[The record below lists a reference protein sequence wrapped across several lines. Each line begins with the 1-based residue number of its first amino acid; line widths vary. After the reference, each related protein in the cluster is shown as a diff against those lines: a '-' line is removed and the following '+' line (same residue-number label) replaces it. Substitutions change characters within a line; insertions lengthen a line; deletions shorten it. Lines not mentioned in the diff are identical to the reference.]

1 MPPRHSCTLNGWIE
15 FTLSIVMASVG
26 TGLDSSYD
34 EAFLADGAVRPQYL
48 GLQQE
53 LGFDPLRPTFELVD
67 KMRNRPLDDDS
78 RILAVPWV
86 LGGADSVALRAGV
99 AQRAVAL
106 QRFFSDLASGS
117 EGFLVQ
123 GRSPVTNLVDGII
136 RDQGTSLEAIR
147 QLWQGHAR
155 EEISF
160 TYAPDIVRGPDG
172 RWWVLEDNVGC
183 VGGSADSHFVWASYV
198 GAARPTVSAASLS
211 GADLAGA
218 VRSWMDL
225 RDLGPPGVVKALSDC
240 GPTVPPHDAPDIRE
254 ESRRDLILRQLGVE
268 IRDCSAGI
276 SSCADSGS
284 VLGPV
289 VNFHTESS
297 LVVDLFNRHQP
308 LFNAPATGVLGSK
321 ALMPYVEDMVRHF
334 CAEEPILA
342 TPATRVLSDG
352 KLPAQPRDWVVKSA
366 AGCQGTEVFVLRDQS
381 DAQLE
386 AVRKLVSDS
395 WPDKWF
401 VAQEYIPPSHLT
413 YEASNTRE
421 TYRLELR
428 LVSYVIGW
436 DEVHPSWRPLGKAVS
451 SLDVGSLHN
460 LSQGAWYAPCAFADP
475 TT

>member
-1 MPPRHSCTLNGWIE
+1 MT
-15 FTLSIVMASVG
+15 SVG
-26 TGLDSSYD
+26 IGLSSYD
-34 EAFLADGAVRPQYL
+34 EAFLSDGTVRPQYL
-48 GLQQE
+48 VVQE
-53 LGFDPLRPTFELVD
+53 EFGFDPLRPTRELVD
-67 KMRNRPLDDDS
+67 RMRNRPLGDDS

-86 LGGADSVALRAGV
+86 LGGADSAALRAGV

-106 QRFFSDLASGS
+106 QRFFSDLALGS
-117 EGFLVQ
+117 KSLPVQ
-123 GRSPVTNLVDGII
+123 GRSPVTNLVDGIV
-136 RDQGTSLEAIR
+136 RDQGTSVEAIR
-147 QLWQGHAR
+147 QLWQGHGR

-160 TYAPDIVRGPDG
+160 TYAPDVVRGPDG

-198 GAARPTVSAASLS
+198 GAARPTVSAEPLA
-211 GADLAGA
+211 GADLAEA
-218 VRSWMDL
+218 VRIWMDL
-225 RDLGPPGVVKALSDC
+225 RVDPPSGVKALLGCEPAAS
-240 GPTVPPHDAPDIRE
+240 PRDAPNIQE
-254 ESRRDLILRQLGVE
+254 ERRRALILRQLGVE
-268 IRDCSAGI
+268 IFDCSADI
-276 SSCADSGS
+276 YSCADGGS

-289 VNFHTESS
+289 VNFDTESS
-297 LVVDLFNRHQP
+297 LVLDLFNRHQP

-321 ALMPYVEDMVRHF
+321 ALMPYVEDMIRHF

-381 DAQLE
+381 DEQLE

-395 WPDKWF
+395 WPNKWF
-401 VAQEYIPPSHLT
+401 VAQEYVPPSHLT
-413 YEASNTRE
+413 YEGSNARE
-421 TYRLELR
+421 TYLLELR

-436 DEVHPSWRPLGKAVS
+436 DGIHPSRRPLGKAVS

-460 LSQGAWYAPCAFADP
+460 LSQGAWYTPCAFADP